1 MRILFCFVY
10 RKLKLPTEKLSGR
23 PLSDAVSQP
32 AQHESALEVNQTVNE
47 LEVDDVA
54 VHAIKRPLPV
64 LDPGFWSP

>member
-10 RKLKLPTEKLSGR
+10 QKLKLPTEKLSR
-23 PLSDAVSQP
+23 QPQSDAVSQP

-54 VHAIKRPLPV
+54 IHAIKHPLPV
-64 LDPGFWSP
+64 LDAGF